1 MGKSLEEDD
10 DSVNRIGGDTMNL
23 KVKERMDLVQYAV
36 DAMGRVAEEIRGQST
51 VGSVQVLLRLSEGE
65 VTPKELAD
73 ALDAE
78 EDEVA
83 ESMEVFEE
91 FGIIEVVDSAVPSYV
106 YVGYPDEIKFLL
118 ANKAAVKKKF
128 ESAIKDI
135 ETVLD
140 QQTPQ
145 TDREKNDFAVVST
158 MVQQMRK
165 DYDL

>member
-1 MGKSLEEDD
+1 
-10 DSVNRIGGDTMNL
+10 
-23 KVKERMDLVQYAV
+23 MDLVQHAL

-65 VTPKELAD
+65 VTSKDLAE

-78 EDEVA
+78 EDEIA

-91 FGIIEVVDSAVPSYV
+91 FGIVEICDPDIPSYK
-106 YVGYPDEIKFLL
+106 YLGYPEEIKFLL

-128 ESAIKDI
+128 EEAITEI
-135 ETVLD
+135 AEGLS

-145 TDREKNDFAVVST
+145 TDVEKNDLAILSA
-158 MVQQMRK
+158 MVQQMKK
-165 DYDL
+165 DYDI